1 MDRRKF
7 LATVGSLAAGGAAVT
22 GTGAFTSVSAN
33 RDVSVEVADDTD
45 ALLSF
50 TTADAGPNSQYVKT
64 DGGTLSIDISGSNDD
79 IAGGGEGI
87 NQNATTIIRDM
98 FDIRNQGT
106 QAVFVWQETNEF
118 DDGIPFG
125 LFVDYP
131 AHAEPGTAQPQSGT
145 AEPTTGFGE
154 GESGQDA
161 LSSSEGNNFGQSK
174 PARLYLEPGEALR
187 ELGTFFF
194 GSDLSSFSGSIKIVA
209 QAVDTF
215 EGTVETPDG
224 FGATVQ
230 DSSLSDHEVRVNDPT
245 P

>member
-1 MDRRKF
+1 MNRRSF
-7 LATVGSLAAGGAAVT
+7 LATLGTAAAGVSAAV

-33 RDVSVEVADDTD
+33 RGVSVSVADDSD
-45 ALLSF
+45 ALLAF
-50 TTADAGPNSQYVKT
+50 ETANSGPNSQYTVT
-64 DGGTLSIDISGSNDD
+64 DGNTLSIDISGSNNNM
-79 IAGGGEGI
+79 AGGGEGI

-125 LFVDYP
+125 LFSDFP
-131 AHAEPGTAQPQSGT
+131 AHAEPGTNPPQSGT
-145 AEPTTGFGE
+145 AGPTTGFGE

-161 LSSSEGNNFGQSK
+161 LSSDEGNNFGASI

-194 GSDLSSFSGSIKIVA
+194 GSDLSSFSGEIRIVA
-209 QAVDTF
+209 QAIDTF

-224 FGATVQ
+224 FGATQQ
-230 DSSLSDHEVRVNDPT
+230 DSALSGHEVRVNDPT